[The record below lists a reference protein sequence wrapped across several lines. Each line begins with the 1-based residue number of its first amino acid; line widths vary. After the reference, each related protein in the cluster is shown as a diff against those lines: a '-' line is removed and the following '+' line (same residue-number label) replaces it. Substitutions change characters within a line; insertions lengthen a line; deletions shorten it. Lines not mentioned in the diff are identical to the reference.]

1 MKCENCGFENKN
13 TAKFCSRC
21 GESLEVSSPQEPV
34 APTKNDNS
42 KIIVIALLLV
52 IIILVGAIGFFV
64 YNNSNSQAQSG
75 TSNADSDSDD
85 GSSQESSSSQTTPTN
100 TKEWKLIGSYSGSG
114 SGSQGVS
121 VPPGQIMIKISA
133 YPIKNYATNHLY
145 VKGPNGEFVG
155 VDWGSTSAVETRSD
169 SITITTTSTETF
181 TIEYY
186 ETVSWNV
193 DFYRYE

>member
-34 APTKNDNS
+34 VPAKNDNS
-42 KIIVIALLLV
+42 RIIVIALLLV

-64 YNNSNSQAQSG
+64 FTNSNSQAQSG
-75 TSNADSDSDD
+75 TSHADSDSDD
-85 GSSQESSSSQTTPTN
+85 DSSQDSSSSQTTPTK
-100 TKEWKLIGSYSGSG
+100 TKEWRLIGSYSGSG
-114 SGSQGVS
+114 TGSQGVS

-133 YPIKNYATNHLY
+133 FPIKNYATNHLY
-145 VKGPNGEFVG
+145 VTGPNGEFVG
-155 VDWGSTSAVETRSD
+155 VDWGSTSAVETRSN
-169 SITITTTSTETF
+169 SITVTTTSTETF

-186 ETVSWNV
+186 ETVSWQV